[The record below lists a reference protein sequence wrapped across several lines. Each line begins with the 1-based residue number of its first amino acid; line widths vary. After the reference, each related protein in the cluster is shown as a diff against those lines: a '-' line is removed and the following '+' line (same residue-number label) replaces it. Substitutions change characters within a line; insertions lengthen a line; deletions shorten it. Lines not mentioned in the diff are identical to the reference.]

1 MYGKNIKI
9 IPTHEDVFNE
19 KAKSETEIIEGIKE
33 FSSLTIL
40 HLCTKLMLFLNSS
53 GAHSPA
59 KQTELALG
67 LLNQE
72 TRNRL
77 QNFIESSEEDD
88 PNIII
93 FHHCPVM
100 MMVKLNLEHNDRDGL
115 NVDTEETRTKFASL
129 LISLCDIWLHNERL
143 KGGVGNARQRRYFLE
158 GFRAYQ
164 ARQFLQ
170 ENDSEPMINLLTRGR
185 YIIDKVRADK
195 RLDFDSTFKA
205 ATGMELTLY
214 MDILLMLMAQWTINV
229 DIKKLDDIS
238 VRSTEEYF
246 KHTTL
251 TAESIDKFLDI
262 VGFKMDDYSELNKT
276 NLQVIGMPN
285 DSNLVNF
292 ITFMKKPILRYD
304 NKFLCL
310 SPNFLLLQL
319 TEGPYNIVREAI
331 KGTKYEQILPAVWGD
346 VYEQYA
352 LERLDATFSGSVHQ
366 KIKDKNGDETID
378 ALVDLTDVALLIE
391 VKYPHWSFRARIT
404 GSRED
409 MHGYMDKI
417 ARYKPKKEQLGKAKV
432 NKKKGLGQIKQFVEK
447 VDNELATPPAD
458 LTNKLLVP
466 LLIVGEEYPVD
477 PINRQLLEG
486 WATGEQCVITKDR
499 RVTPFILITSE
510 ELELIESLVEGIG
523 LEETKKLF
531 MAYVM
536 RFHPERR
543 EAEYVKRP
551 TSFKN
556 EVFNRGIKVPNNK
569 FMKAQSKAAFE
580 PVRKYFKKNQVPSSI
595 SNTGDV

>member
-1 MYGKNIKI
+1 MYGKNILI
-9 IPTHEDVFNE
+9 IPTHEDVFGE
-19 KAKSETEIIEGIKE
+19 QAKTEAQIIDGLKE

-53 GAHSPA
+53 GAKTPA
-59 KQTELALG
+59 KQTELAQG

-72 TRNRL
+72 TRERL
-77 QNFIESSEEDD
+77 QAFIENSDEKD
-88 PNIII
+88 PNILI

-100 MMVKLNLEHNDRDGL
+100 MMVKLNLEHNNTDGL
-115 NVDTEETRTKFASL
+115 EITTEETRTKFASL
-129 LISLCDIWLHNERL
+129 LISLCDIWLYNDRL
-143 KGGVGNARQRRYFLE
+143 KGGGSKQQRNFFLE

-170 ENDSEPMINLLTRGR
+170 ENDGEPMINLLTRGR
-185 YIIDKVRADK
+185 YIVDKVRADT
-195 RLDFDSTFKA
+195 RLTFDESFKT

-214 MDILLMLMAQWTINV
+214 MDILLMLTAQWTINV
-229 DIKKLDDIS
+229 DTTKLDDIS

-251 TAESIDKFLDI
+251 SAEDINKFLDI
-262 VGFKMDDYSELNKT
+262 VGFKMDDYTTLNQRY
-276 NLQVIGMPN
+276 LEMIGMP
-285 DSNLVNF
+285 DDDHLVNF

-331 KGTKYEQILPAVWGD
+331 KGTKQEQLLPVVWGD
-346 VYEQYA
+346 TYEQYA
-352 LERLDATFSGSVHQ
+352 LERLAATFPKSTHQ
-366 KIKDKNGDETID
+366 KLKDKNNSETID
-378 ALVDLTDVALLIE
+378 ALIDLDDVVLLTEI
-391 VKYPHWSFRARIT
+391 KYPHWSFRARIT
-404 GSRED
+404 GKRED
-409 MHGYMDKI
+409 MHGYMERI
-417 ARYKPKKEQLGKAKV
+417 ARYKPKKEKLGQPKV
-432 NKKKGLGQIKQFVEK
+432 DKKKGLGQIKYFVEK
-447 VDNELATPPAD
+447 VADDTAVAPVD
-458 LTNKLLVP
+458 LTKKLLVP

-486 WATGEQCVITKDR
+486 YAASEGCLITKDS
-499 RVTPFILITSE
+499 RVLPFVLITSE

-531 MAYVM
+531 MTYVM
-536 RFHPERR
+536 RLHPDHR
-543 EAEYVKRP
+543 EPEYHKRA

-556 EVFNRGIKVPNNK
+556 EVFNRKIKVPNNM
-569 FMKAQSKAAFE
+569 FMKTQSKAAFE
-580 PVRKYFKKNQVPSSI
+580 PVRAYFKNKSDLPL
-595 SNTGDV
+595 